1 MLPDDTGKITSAKA
15 VQEAVNNLKT
25 AYAALTSY
33 QKSLLTGPE
42 QQKYKAIVGYMKQHG
57 DDLPKPESYK
67 LNLVVKGD
75 NKESTKILNA
85 LYNSLARAIL
95 RSRTAAPTAAA
106 TTHTQFRLQRH
117 SPSVHTAR

>member
-1 MLPDDTGKITSAKA
+1 MLGDNQDSLSRFRKYLAMLPDDTGKITSAKA

-42 QQKYKAIVGYMKQHG
+42 QQKYKAIVRYMKQHG
-57 DDLPKPESYK
+57 DDLPAPKSYK

-85 LYNSLARAIL
+85 LYNSCLL
-95 RSRTAAPTAAA
+95 YTSHTEDGRSLT
-106 TTHTQFRLQRH
+106 
-117 SPSVHTAR
+117 V

>member
-1 MLPDDTGKITSAKA
+1 M
-15 VQEAVNNLKT
+15 QEAVNNLKT

-42 QQKYKAIVGYMKQHG
+42 QQKYKAIVRYMKQHG

-85 LYNSLARAIL
+85 LYNSLRENPAKQDRGP
-95 RSRTAAPTAAA
+95 SGAA
-106 TTHTQFRLQRH
+106 TTHTISRLQRH
-117 SPSVHTAR
+117 SPSVHTVG